1 MYIRKS
7 VLKAA
12 VLTVGSIILAALA
25 ALYCFTETNI
35 PSAVY
40 LISWL
45 VCLYAMLTGMSEI
58 DRR

>member
-1 MYIRKS
+1 MYIKKS

-12 VLTVGSIILAALA
+12 VLTAGSIILILLA
-25 ALYCFTETNI
+25 VLYCFTETNI
-35 PSAVY
+35 SSTVY

-45 VCLYAMLTGMSEI
+45 ACLYAMLAGTAEI

>member
-7 VLKAA
+7 ILEAA
-12 VLTVGSIILAALA
+12 VLTVGIIVLIALA
-25 ALYCFTETNI
+25 VLYCFTETNI

-45 VCLYAMLTGMSEI
+45 VCLYAMLAGTSEI
-58 DRR
+58 ARR

>member
-1 MYIRKS
+1 M
-7 VLKAA
+7 A